1 MATPPNDDANP
12 ALNDSKPGAPQPA
25 GPPESIL
32 SRPVTPATDPFSE
45 TRATGGQR
53 ATPLANSPHTFT
65 GRPVADDR
73 LAAIGRRMI
82 ELQIISESQWNEALA
97 RAGTIS
103 DTEAVLE
110 ALRRM
115 PSLRH
120 HRLEPNLPALTAY
133 QASVIRDGKIES
145 LRLGPYLFIDQV
157 GKGGM
162 GEVFKAWNLNLE
174 RIEAIKLVT
183 HEEVT
188 GSSVGMAR
196 FEREA
201 RALAQLSHP
210 CITIIYNTGREK
222 DAAFIAM
229 EFVKGRTLLDVVR
242 ESKKKGEKVPE
253 AWALEVI
260 REAASAL
267 EHAHSAGIIHR
278 DIKPNNIMITV
289 DGEVRVL
296 DMGIARLLDP
306 GTKQPAVNLTR
317 QVAGLGTPEV
327 MPPEQW
333 ADASSVSPA
342 SDIYSLGCT
351 LYYLLAGRMPFS
363 ADSLHGL
370 MSAHLTS
377 IPESLCSIRPELS
390 PQTDLIVRKMLAK
403 EPRDRFSNCKELLAA
418 LGGAAVAPTKIQTL
432 TASLPAPAASSKV
445 NVWLLLAGLIVVA
458 GLSAGLA
465 YYIAHL
471 RDFAKLRDEWVA
483 EFQSANT
490 ETWPALATLRA
501 VIQKEDA
508 PRVDSDRAFDEFK
521 IWVQHRTETQ
531 NRYRQEIYTW
541 ASSLQER
548 KSKVWKSPQQLLDF
562 FKDKMETVSSKEDID
577 TVRRMIEDETA
588 RLEAIREKARGVL
601 TSLQK
606 EHGKLFANPR
616 ELEVIASKAVNIDEM
631 TDENQ
636 IDKLKSA
643 VEVAVQ
649 DKWKEKL
656 DSELAIIQTDSFD
669 VWKNT
674 DAIRNHL
681 GQKSKGP
688 MAGQKIEFNQI
699 REDVLHETWKRR
711 AHYWLTDYQA
721 DRPGIWKSAADLMR
735 FVSEAFPKNIED
747 EPTYHRMEE
756 LVRNETRKR
765 MDKTLQTW
773 NRDFAK
779 KYPSLGPEAELANL
793 SFDAKSEDAF
803 TKTDGQKAFEDAM
816 LARAR
821 QQIFELRIPTANN
834 PQADFQHDHLVKLI
848 TWLAGLSAAGGK
860 SPAAATASMELNGQP
875 ADVIPLET
883 KGTLTL
889 KSSIAGYVTVIVLES
904 SGRVFAFQWDQP
916 IPADQK
922 INVVRFDSSS
932 AGEDRIICFITEK
945 NPRSL
950 LPPPPAE
957 LKIAPVGVPAGF
969 LEKFILPPV
978 LPAKEDIERIRS
990 ALPTPAVWDEVIASL
1005 VEGPSPSYLA
1015 PTTLLGNWAK
1025 TSIKVNWGSTK

>member
-1 MATPPNDDANP
+1 
-12 ALNDSKPGAPQPA
+12 
-25 GPPESIL
+25 
-32 SRPVTPATDPFSE
+32 VTPATDPFSE

-53 ATPLANSPHTFT
+53 ATPPDNAPQTYT
-65 GRPVADDR
+65 GRPVADAKIAS
-73 LAAIGRRMI
+73 LGQRMI
-82 ELQIISESQWNEALA
+82 ELQIINESQWNEALA

-103 DTEAVLE
+103 DMEAVLE
-110 ALRRM
+110 VLRRM

-133 QASVIRDGKIES
+133 QASVIRDGKIDS

-162 GEVFKAWNLNLE
+162 GEVFKAWNLNLD

-188 GSSVGMAR
+188 GSSVGLAR

-210 CITIIYNTGREK
+210 CITTIYNTGREK
-222 DAAFIAM
+222 DTAYIAM

-260 REAASAL
+260 REVASAL
-267 EHAHSAGIIHR
+267 DHAHSVGIIHR
-278 DIKPNNIMITV
+278 DIKPNNIMITN

-306 GTKQPAVNLTR
+306 GSKQPAVNLTR

-351 LYYLLAGRMPFS
+351 FYYLLAGRMPFS

-377 IPESLCSIRPELS
+377 IPESLRTIRPDFS
-390 PQTDLIVRKMLAK
+390 PQIDLIVQKMLAK
-403 EPRDRFSNCKELLAA
+403 EPRDRFTNCKELQAA
-418 LGGAAVAPTKIQTL
+418 INGAAVAPTTVPTPKSNL
-432 TASLPAPAASSKV
+432 SAPTPSSKGK
-445 NVWLLLAGLIVVA
+445 VWFLLAGLVVVA
-458 GLSAGLA
+458 GLSAAAA
-465 YYIAHL
+465 YYIAHWK
-471 RDFAKLRDEWVA
+471 DFAKLRDEWVA
-483 EFQSANT
+483 EFQAANT

-508 PRVDSDRAFDEFK
+508 PTVNSDQSFDDFK
-521 IWVQHRTETQ
+521 IWIQHRTESQ
-531 NRYRQEIYTW
+531 SRYRQEIYNW

-548 KSKVWKSPQQLLDF
+548 KSNVWKSPQQLLDF
-562 FKDKMETVSSKEDID
+562 FKNQMETVSSKEDID

-588 RLEAIREKARGVL
+588 RLEAIRAKARSVL

-606 EHGKLFANPR
+606 EHEKLFSNPR
-616 ELEVIASKAVNIDEM
+616 ELEVIAGKAVNIDEM
-631 TDENQ
+631 TDEKE
-636 IDKLKSA
+636 IDKLTSA
-643 VEVAVQ
+643 VDVAVQ
-649 DKWKEKL
+649 GKWKEKL
-656 DSELAIIQTDSFD
+656 DSELAILQTDSFD

-681 GQKSKGP
+681 GKKVNGP
-688 MAGQKIEFNQI
+688 MAGQKVEFDQI
-699 REDVLHETWKRR
+699 RQDVMHETWKRR

-721 DRPGIWKSAADLMR
+721 DRPGIWKSAADLIR
-735 FVSEAFPKNIED
+735 FVSDAFPKNIED

-756 LVRNETRKR
+756 LVRNETRRR
-765 MDKTLQTW
+765 MDKTLQSW
-773 NRDFAK
+773 NREFSK
-779 KYPSLGPEAELANL
+779 KYPSLGPEADLANL

-803 TKTDGQKAFEDAM
+803 TKTDGQKAFEESM

-821 QQIFELRIPTANN
+821 EQIFELRIPTANN
-834 PQADFQHDHLVKLI
+834 PQADFQHTHLIKLI
-848 TWLAGLSAAGGK
+848 IWLAGLSAPGGP
-860 SPAAATASMELNGQP
+860 SPSAANANMELNGQP
-875 ADVIPLET
+875 TDIIPLET

-889 KSSIAGYVTVIVLES
+889 KSSVAGYVTVIVLES

-932 AGEDRIICFITEK
+932 PGEDRIICFVTEK

-950 LPPPPAE
+950 LPAPPVE
-957 LKIAPVGVPAGF
+957 LKIGPVGVPTGF
-969 LEKFILPPV
+969 LEKFVLPPI
-978 LPAKEDIERIRS
+978 LPAKEDMERMIS
-990 ALPTPAVWDEVIASL
+990 ALPTPAVWEEIIAGFMD
-1005 VEGPSPSYLA
+1005 GPPPSYLA

-1025 TSIKVNWGSTK
+1025 TSIKVKWGSTK